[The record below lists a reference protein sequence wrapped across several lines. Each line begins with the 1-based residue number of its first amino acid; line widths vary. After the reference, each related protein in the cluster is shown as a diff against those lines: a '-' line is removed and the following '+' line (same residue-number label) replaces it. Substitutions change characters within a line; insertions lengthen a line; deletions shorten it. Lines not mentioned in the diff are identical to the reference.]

1 MKKLLLICLLGSMLG
16 LTGCATLGTSLNMV
30 PKEKDDIVPIKIG
43 VASTPQG
50 ASIYVNDKL
59 VGYTPAEVSFYVK
72 YKCNLVTAVCIWY
85 ACNPAEQYILK
96 VSKEGYKDAV
106 EVIQFDQKGSF
117 PHYFY
122 EPGMNVDR
130 VPGDYFFPSKT
141 NYDFV
146 LEPGPIGAKKMEGQS
161 SEKIAG
167 SNADEIR
174 EYKKLLDD
182 GVITQDE
189 FEKKKQQLLKD

>member
-1 MKKLLLICLLGSMLG
+1 MRKILLIFLLGSVIG

-30 PKEKDDIVPIKIG
+30 PKEKDDIVPLKIG
-43 VASTPQG
+43 VTSTPPG
-50 ASIYVNDKL
+50 ASIYINDKL
-59 VGYTPAEVSFYVK
+59 VGYSPAEVTFYVK

-85 ACNPAEQYILK
+85 ACNPTEQYILK
-96 VSKEGYKDAV
+96 VSKEGYKDTV

-117 PHYFY
+117 SHYFY
-122 EPGMNVDR
+122 EPGVNVER
-130 VPGDYFFPSKT
+130 VPGDYFFPSKAK
-141 NYDFV
+141 YDFN
-146 LEPGPIGAKKMEGQS
+146 LEPSPIGARKTEES

-174 EYKKLLDD
+174 KYKKLLDD